1 MLLPT
6 KVLIALASLL
16 IVLTIVILVR
26 RKRLDEKYALL
37 WLVTG
42 LVMLSAPIVSKVI
55 DSVSY
60 KLGFFYPPSFVFL
73 MAFFALSLISLQHSV
88 IASRLSKNNKQLA
101 QKFAILEQRLREVE
115 AISRVGSPD
124 RF

>member
-16 IVLTIVILVR
+16 IVVTIVVLVR
-26 RKRLDEKYALL
+26 RKLLDEKHAML

-42 LVMLSAPIVSKVI
+42 LVMLSAPLISKVI

-73 MAFFALSLISLQHSV
+73 MAFFALCLISLQHSV
-88 IASRLSKNNKQLA
+88 IASRLTKNNKQLA
-101 QKFAILEQRLREVE
+101 LRYALLEQRLREVE
-115 AISRVGSPD
+115 SISRVGPPD
-124 RF
+124 RV